1 MDHRMKG
8 EITEIYIRDGSTLAK
23 VRVDGSY
30 LHVPLL
36 LLMNA
41 RVGDHVVI
49 DAGIAISNVERK
61 MKIRA
66 TAESTN

>member
-8 EITEIYIRDGSTLAK
+8 EIVEIFIKDGSTLAR

-30 LHVPLL
+30 LEVPLL

-41 RVGDHVVI
+41 RVGDQLII
-49 DAGIAISNVERK
+49 DAGIAISKIERK
-61 MKIRA
+61 SKVRPA
-66 TAESTN
+66 VEAVN

>member
-8 EITEIYIRDGSTLAK
+8 EIVEIFIRDGSTVAK

-36 LLMNA
+36 LLMNV

-49 DAGIAISNVERK
+49 DAGIAISKVEHRIK
-61 MKIRA
+61 AKEAI
-66 TAESTN
+66 ESTN

>member
-8 EITEIYIRDGSTLAK
+8 EIVEIYIRDGSTLAK

-30 LHVPLL
+30 LNVPLL

-41 RVGDHVVI
+41 RVGDQVVI
-49 DAGIAISNVERK
+49 DAGIALT
-61 MKIRA
+61 KIEPRAKSKHALA
-66 TAESTN
+66 TAS